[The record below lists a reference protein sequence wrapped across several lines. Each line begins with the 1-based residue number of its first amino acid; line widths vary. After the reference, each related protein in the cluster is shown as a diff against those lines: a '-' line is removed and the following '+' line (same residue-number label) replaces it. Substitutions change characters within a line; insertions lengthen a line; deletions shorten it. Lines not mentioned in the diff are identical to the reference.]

1 MSNFENRTKNIFPR
15 NEFRT
20 LSCHPNPLYDQLV
33 LSDFG
38 SLFPPPRIDI
48 TSWGVTLSLC
58 LDLFNK

>member
-48 TSWGVTLSLC
+48 TS
-58 LDLFNK
+58 